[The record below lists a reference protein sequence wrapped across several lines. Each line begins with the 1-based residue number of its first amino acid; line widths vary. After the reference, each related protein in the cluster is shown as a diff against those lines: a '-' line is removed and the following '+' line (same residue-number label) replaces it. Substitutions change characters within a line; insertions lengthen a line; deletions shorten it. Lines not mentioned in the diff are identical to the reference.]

1 MLTQKEAKGG
11 MILRAGKGARQS
23 AHYTDKF
30 NVLGRTTS
38 DGSSPADSC
47 SLSKLL
53 LIGWTLS
60 NEALFDQ
67 LYHSRQVDR
76 RET

>member
-1 MLTQKEAKGG
+1 
-11 MILRAGKGARQS
+11 MI
-23 AHYTDKF
+23 

-38 DGSSPADSC
+38 DRSSPADSC
-47 SLSKLL
+47 SLSKFL
-53 LIGWTLS
+53 LIGRTLS
-60 NEALFDQ
+60 NEALFDP